1 MTPNSPRAGATD
13 AGYTLVELLV
23 AMVVMGL
30 LGTAILAA
38 VITSASSAR
47 VTKTATDLNGEARG
61 MLNRLA
67 RELRE
72 AQRIE
77 AVSAPDGATS
87 ITFDVDFNGDGTI
100 ESNNTADPE
109 ILTYCYDAPTKN
121 VYLSTN
127 GAGCTASTAL
137 PVLSGRV
144 TAFTLQ
150 YLSSQYAYDANGDG
164 VTTWQ
169 ELDNGTGCGGTGA
182 VNGVGNRDCVLN
194 VELGAVDAVRILI
207 TVAGDGR
214 SQYYRTQVDLRN
226 SR

>member
-1 MTPNSPRAGATD
+1 MSAHWHRLRSRDT
-13 AGYTLVELLV
+13 GYTLVELLV
-23 AMVVMGL
+23 AMVIMGM

-38 VITSASSAR
+38 VRATASSAR

-77 AVSAPDGATS
+77 AVSSPDGATS
-87 ITFDVDFNGDGTI
+87 ITFDVDFNADGTI

-127 GAGCTASTAL
+127 GAACTASTAL
-137 PVLSGRV
+137 PVLSGQV
-144 TAFTLQ
+144 TGFTLQ
-150 YLSSQYAYDANGDG
+150 YRSSRYAYDANSDG
-164 VTTWQ
+164 LTTWQ
-169 ELDNGTGCGGTGA
+169 ELDNGTACGGSGTA
-182 VNGVGNRDCVLN
+182 NGVGNRDCVLN
-194 VELGAVDAVRILI
+194 SELAAVDSVRLAF

-214 SQYYRTQVDLRN
+214 SQFYRTQVDLRN